1 MLGEIGTVW
10 LLLAFVV
17 IARLVTPKSKIRELE
32 RMEIEQGLKDG
43 SIERR
48 QDMEYITT
56 VHKGKGYIAR
66 VHKPILTE
74 EERARRIK
82 EVEKALIEFAK
93 ATYKRS

>member
-1 MLGEIGTVW
+1 MNMLGEIGTVW

-48 QDMEYITT
+48 
-56 VHKGKGYIAR
+56 
-66 VHKPILTE
+66 
-74 EERARRIK
+74 
-82 EVEKALIEFAK
+82 
-93 ATYKRS
+93 